1 MASTA
6 QDPSAPLRAEK
17 KDEDRDEDSARL
29 IGRPQHCLWLKG
41 CSLYPEG
48 PREPVRRQSNTCSSS
63 VVPHR
68 QFSSHALRGLA
79 RSGVLSLLRD

>member
-29 IGRPQHCLWLKG
+29 IGRPQHCLW
-41 CSLYPEG
+41 
-48 PREPVRRQSNTCSSS
+48 
-63 VVPHR
+63 
-68 QFSSHALRGLA
+68 F
-79 RSGVLSLLRD
+79 

>member
-29 IGRPQHCLWLKG
+29 IGSPQHCVW
-41 CSLYPEG
+41 
-48 PREPVRRQSNTCSSS
+48 
-63 VVPHR
+63 
-68 QFSSHALRGLA
+68 FSGAVTSMLRGH
-79 RSGVLSLLRD
+79 RSL